1 MSYPLTTQMARAYQ
15 EALLEDA
22 RQDRWTRVAKA
33 RRPWIWERWAL
44 RLGDRLIYAGL
55 RLRERYTPAMCS
67 APDVCQPV
75 APNPSV

>member
-22 RQDRWTRVAKA
+22 RQERWTRVAKV
-33 RRPWIWERWAL
+33 RRSRIWERWAL

-55 RLRERYTPAMCS
+55 RLRERYAPTIGPAPEACR
-67 APDVCQPV
+67 PV
-75 APNPSV
+75 APKPSV